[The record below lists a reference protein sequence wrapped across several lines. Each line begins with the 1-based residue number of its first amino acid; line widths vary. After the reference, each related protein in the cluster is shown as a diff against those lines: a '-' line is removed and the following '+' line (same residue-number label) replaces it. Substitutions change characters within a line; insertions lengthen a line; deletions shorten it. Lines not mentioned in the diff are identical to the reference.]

1 MLATVLIIGIFQIK
15 VYYEN
20 EPINGAKRSIKK
32 LDGEIAKKFEET
44 EKKVKENDEK
54 DEKDEVARESKKI
67 A

>member
-20 EPINGAKRSIKK
+20 KPINGAKRSIKK
-32 LDGEIAKKFEET
+32 SDGEIAKKFEEI

-54 DEKDEVARESKKI
+54 DEVARESKK
-67 A
+67 

>member
-32 LDGEIAKKFEET
+32 LDGEIAKKFEEI
-44 EKKVKENDEK
+44 EKKVKEN